1 MSTSSRRIITILVLL
16 LMLGA
21 IWWVAGTHT
30 ELSQKVD
37 EFSASAA
44 DRWSK
49 IESAMTSEDSVDQ
62 PAAITDTALAE

>member
-1 MSTSSRRIITILVLL
+1 
-16 LMLGA
+16 MLGA

-30 ELSQKVD
+30 ELSKKMD

-49 IESAMTSEDSVDQ
+49 IEMAMSSDEPTDE
-62 PAAITDTALAE
+62 PAAIQETTLAE

>member
-1 MSTSSRRIITILVLL
+1 MSTSSRRIITILVLV

-30 ELSQKVD
+30 ELSKKMD

-49 IESAMTSEDSVDQ
+49 IEMAMSSDEPTDE
-62 PAAITDTALAE
+62 PAAIQETTLAE